1 MQPTEIS
8 NKLVSV
14 IMPAY
19 NAESYIAE
27 SIESVLAQTHTNW
40 ELIIVDDNSTD
51 DTASIIKEFAQKD
64 SRVKYL
70 YQDRGLQ
77 GKARNK
83 AIKNSNGDYIAFLDA
98 DDLWEK
104 AKLQVQIDVI
114 ESRPD
119 ISLLFTQGF
128 ILQTDATTTTMDVK
142 VQEWSWQKD
151 LDLFIAENQI
161 PILSVLVK
169 KQALINAGYFSEDPA
184 IQNAEDYHLWIKM
197 LKQSTFLSLP
207 NRLFYYRVHEQ
218 QSTYQNS
225 NLSMAVAQAFINLAS
240 TQVIDKQNKT
250 LRTRLKWFI
259 FQAPGVGHYLNRLKA
274 VFTEKVKFLA
284 TMIILN
290 KVLKNNIIIKR
301 LAFQWL

>member
-1 MQPTEIS
+1 MTEP
-8 NKLVSV
+8 LVSI

-19 NAESYIAE
+19 NAQQYITE
-27 SIESVLAQTHTNW
+27 SIESVITQTYTNW

-51 DTASIIKEFAQKD
+51 DTASIIKEFSQQD

-70 YQDRGLQ
+70 HQDRGRQ

-83 AIKNSNGDYIAFLDA
+83 AIKNSSGEYIAFLDA
-98 DDLWEK
+98 DDLWENT
-104 AKLQVQIDVI
+104 KLQVQIDLI
-114 ESRPD
+114 KNRPD
-119 ISLLFTQGF
+119 IALFFTQGF
-128 ILQTDATTTTMDVK
+128 ILQPDGKSIPMDVK

-151 LDLFIAENQI
+151 IDLFITQNQI

-169 KQALINAGYFSEDPA
+169 KQALINVGYFSEDPA
-184 IQNAEDYHLWIKM
+184 IQNAEDYHLWIKL
-197 LKQSTFLSLP
+197 LKQSTFLSIP
-207 NRLFYYRVHEQ
+207 NRLFYYRIHEQ

-225 NLSMAVAQAFINLAS
+225 NLSMAVAHAFIDLAS
-240 TQVIDKQNKT
+240 TQIIDKQNKT

-259 FQAPGVGHYLNRLKA
+259 FQAPEVDHYLNNLKT

-290 KVLKNNIIIKR
+290 KMFKNNIIIKR
-301 LAFQWL
+301 LTFQWL